1 MSVLDLTNNIMDAKT
16 GLETYTGGSFK
27 VLIAKVKE
35 QLDITDFT
43 DEDNKQ
49 GKYLI
54 YPTNQ
59 GISPT
64 VNQITADY
72 VGSPTTDIYP
82 GSTTY
87 AGDLGVGGFPNSNAF
102 YSSLIW
108 KNKLTKQVEA
118 PILVITAENSFG
130 LYFTLQAQKVV
141 RLEILT
147 EKAEG
152 DGYDSRF
159 IEITEEMKIS
169 DLIKKIESYDGF
181 SARLLIG
188 DVNAKADLYSFVNS
202 EKLNSDLVFG
212 YNRIAMLECGILSD
226 EEKKKYPNY
235 INILKPEE
243 GEPQYFNLLVYQVK
257 NKLSASQYY
266 GCQFKSLNFTFANN
280 ALTTINGSVW
290 VVGEKNIKDGTFY
303 NEREEKRD
311 AIMAQTTNYPTKVFV
326 NGLEAKAISDIN
338 VAFEWTKDDI
348 YNVSME
354 RYNVPNSKYT
364 FTIGGNAMFNK
375 QSEELFYNKLM
386 AGQRLSIV
394 IETNMRWRNKN
405 YPFIF
410 VCCDVNGQPS
420 KPAISA
426 TGNLQVALNGFQ
438 ALEGTTQMNSNYLIT
453 FTDREDLF

>member
-27 VLIAKVKE
+27 VLIAKVEE
-35 QLDITDFT
+35 QLDIVDFT
-43 DEDNKQ
+43 DEESKQ

-108 KNKLTKQVEA
+108 NNKL
-118 PILVITAENSFG
+118 IGSAESTVDFTSF
-130 LYFTLQAQKVV
+130 
-141 RLEILT
+141 I
-147 EKAEG
+147 
-152 DGYDSRF
+152 D
-159 IEITEEMKIS
+159 
-169 DLIKKIESYDGF
+169 
-181 SARLLIG
+181 
-188 DVNAKADLYSFVNS
+188 

-212 YNRIAMLECGILSD
+212 YNRIAMFECGVLTE

-438 ALEGTTQMNSNYLIT
+438 ALEGTAQMNSNYLIT